1 MYFFKRDFSLDK
13 IFWGANEKAKSFI
26 KKEFNEFLTRGDDH
40 IKDLCLNKNG
50 MPKHIVSSSHFNRE
64 FLDLIYNLTKSIKS
78 FHRGNP
84 TYISN
89 LCSEYSVLN
98 YFQQASSRTFL
109 SFSMAQSIVGI
120 KKEEVRSIET
130 SSFVKGES
138 DIDSLRTISSY
149 FDAIVCRHPSS
160 YYHLF
165 AAWVMSCSEREI
177 PIINAGCGTKEHPTQ
192 ALLDFFTIKESF
204 SGKID
209 GLTVGFVGD
218 CLRGRTVHS
227 LAKLLALFDDI
238 TLVFISPSELEI
250 DNETLT
256 YIREISPNTKIII
269 KNDGIEKNLSK
280 LDVVY
285 MTRIQDEWGDKA
297 IYPADFRFSKGFL
310 KKLSLN
316 SILMHPMPKREE
328 MDPALDFI
336 KGDQRLVYWRQQ
348 RNGMWVRAALFSY
361 LFDKGKQLE
370 VLN

>member
-1 MYFFKRDFSLDK
+1 MSFFKWSRKLDN
-13 IFWGANEKAKSFI
+13 IFWGASEKSKLFV
-26 KKEFNEFLTRGDDH
+26 KNEFNEFLKKGNAHTKK
-40 IKDLCLNKNG
+40 ICVKTNG
-50 MPKHIVSSSHFNRE
+50 FPKHIISSTHFSKE
-64 FLDLIYNLTKSIKS
+64 FLEHIYYLAKSLKN

-89 LCSEYSVLN
+89 LCSEFSVLN

-109 SFSMAQSIVGI
+109 SFSTAQSLLGI

-130 SSFVKGES
+130 SSFSKGES

-165 AAWVMSCSEREI
+165 SAWVMSCSEREI
-177 PIINAGCGTKEHPTQ
+177 PIVNAGCGTKEHPTQ
-192 ALLDFFTIKESF
+192 SLLDFFTIKESF
-204 SGKID
+204 AGELD
-209 GLTVGFVGD
+209 GLTIGFVGD

-238 TLVFISPSELEI
+238 TLVFISPSELSI
-250 DNETLT
+250 DEDTLN
-256 YIREISPNTKIII
+256 YIREISPGTKIII
-269 KNDGIEKNLSK
+269 KNDGIEKNLSS

-285 MTRIQDEWGDKA
+285 MTRIQNEWGNKGS
-297 IYPADFRFSKGFL
+297 YPEDFRFKKNYL
-310 KKLSLN
+310 NKLSAD
-316 SILMHPMPKREE
+316 SILMHPMPKKEE

-336 KGDQRLVYWRQQ
+336 KGDKRLVYWRQQ

-361 LFDKGKQLE
+361 LFGKSNQLE
-370 VLN
+370 NIN